1 MSEQYATAS
10 CLSCLLDSRKE
21 LEPYPEPFRLQQHM
35 TFRVTLSTYTDYIL
49 SLPGNSGVKLL
60 AQIDSLKALASLRS
74 PRLYNF
80 FLRDMAFA
88 LLKEISYAEEYDAH
102 ATIILPASDT
112 GSVVSTSDMLSNYR
126 QDIDQIGY
134 QLRELLISYGY
145 NIPRNISAINK
156 DLFDLATIIFKLST
170 VKSVVKEIHFLYDT
184 DG

>member
-49 SLPGNSGVKLL
+49 SLPSNTSVRLL
-60 AQIDSLKALASLRS
+60 SRIDNLKALASLRS

-88 LLKEISYAEEYDAH
+88 LLKEISYAEEYSAH
-102 ATIILPASDT
+102 ATVILPASDS
-112 GSVVSTSDMLSNYR
+112 GSVVSTSDMLRNYGL
-126 QDIDQIGY
+126 DDDHIGY
-134 QLRELLISYGY
+134 QLRELLKSYGY
-145 NIPRNISAINK
+145 TMPKNISVINK
-156 DLFDLATIIFKLST
+156 DLFDLAVVLYKLST

-184 DG
+184 DR